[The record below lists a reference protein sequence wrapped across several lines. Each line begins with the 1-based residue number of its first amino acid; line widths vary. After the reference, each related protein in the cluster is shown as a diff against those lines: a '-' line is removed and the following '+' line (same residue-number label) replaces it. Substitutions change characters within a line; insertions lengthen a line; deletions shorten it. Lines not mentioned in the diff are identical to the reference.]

1 VLASG
6 WLAWYA
12 LLCAGEPRYALP
24 GLFIAAPCT
33 AAFFA
38 RLTHDFNV
46 RHVWSML
53 AGIAQSKRLNRESR
67 RVLLAVGLLL
77 VMIGVTIHERYAIRG
92 RDDDRDLM
100 TVATFLQTHTQP
112 AELIETYD
120 SELFLFLN
128 RPYTYAP
135 ADVLVQIIRH
145 HQRLGPSP
153 TYDPLSANPHYLVVG
168 DYGRWA
174 GFYKPLL
181 EQNRIRLVKTI
192 GRYQIYEPVN

>member
-1 VLASG
+1 
-6 WLAWYA
+6 
-12 LLCAGEPRYALP
+12 
-24 GLFIAAPCT
+24 
-33 AAFFA
+33 
-38 RLTHDFNV
+38 
-46 RHVWSML
+46 ML

-100 TVATFLQTHTQP
+100 TVAAFLQTHTQP